1 LHSGVPS
8 LRILGMAKTR
18 VQEYVEK
25 FADQSIRFTPYA
37 LKKTGL
43 VQSQVFLNIQGY
55 LLICAPFQL
64 SMKRGIF
71 LVVLS
76 AQEITF
82 FQQFQKKL
90 CSINLTFQKTGNK
103 KPLNLFLRGTL
114 ERIGPVKGKQNVC
127 MMDASVKACP
137 NDLVE
142 IIGDYITAFEGLKGQ
157 YNNFSDKAIA
167 VDESSA
173 KIMRFN
179 NYVELVLGAT
189 KVRAALVSLS
199 VNALSVRIAAA
210 PPGLSDGAVCSIRLY
225 FQIYQFTANGK
236 VTAMERAEG
245 EQLIVTVTIEFTP
258 ELIEIVDDYF
268 FRQSIQGHPRTAGA

>member
-1 LHSGVPS
+1 
-8 LRILGMAKTR
+8 MAKTR
-18 VQEYVEK
+18 VQEYTDK
-25 FADQSIRFTPYA
+25 FADALIRFTPYA

-43 VQSQVFLNIQGY
+43 VQSQVLLKIEDY
-55 LLICAPFQL
+55 LLICAPFQM

-90 CSINLTFQKTGNK
+90 CTINLTFQRIGSK
-103 KPLNLFLRGTL
+103 KPLNLFLRGAL

-127 MMDASVKACP
+127 MMDAMIKGCP

-142 IIGDYITAFEGLKGQ
+142 IIGEYLAGYEGLKSQ
-157 YNNFSDKAIA
+157 FENFRDKPVT
-167 VDESSA
+167 VDENAA
-173 KIMRFN
+173 KLMRFN
-179 NYVELVLGAT
+179 NYVEVVVANLKARAT
-189 KVRAALVSLS
+189 LVSLS
-199 VNALSVRIAAA
+199 VNVLRLRMSTAL
-210 PPGLSDGAVCSIRLY
+210 PGLAEGVPCGARMY

-236 VTAMERAEG
+236 VTAIERGEG
-245 EQLIVTVTIEFTP
+245 DQYTVTLAIEFTP

-268 FRQSIQGHPRTAGA
+268 FRQSIQGKSRTP

>member
-1 LHSGVPS
+1 
-8 LRILGMAKTR
+8 MAKTR

-25 FADQSIRFTPYA
+25 YSDQPIRFTPYA

-43 VQSQVFLNIQGY
+43 VQSQVFLKIEDY

-64 SMKRGIF
+64 SMTRGIF

-90 CSINLTFQKTGNK
+90 CSINLTFQKTGTK
-103 KPLNLFLRGTL
+103 KPLNLFLRGTI
-114 ERIGPVKGKQNVC
+114 ERVGPVKGKQNVC
-127 MMDASVKACP
+127 MMDATIKACP

-157 YNNFSDKAIA
+157 YQSFSGKAIT
-167 VDESSA
+167 VDEPAA
-173 KIMRFN
+173 KLMRFN
-179 NYVELVLGAT
+179 NYVELLLGT
-189 KVRAALVSLS
+189 VRARAQLVSLS
-199 VNALSVRIAAA
+199 VNSLALRLSAM
-210 PPGLSDGAVCSIRLY
+210 PPGLAEGESCSARLY
-225 FQIYQFTANGK
+225 FQVYQFTANGK
-236 VTAMERAEG
+236 VGEVRRGDG
-245 EQLIVTVTIEFTP
+245 EQVFVTVPIEFTP

-268 FRQSIQGHPRTAGA
+268 FRQSIQGRARSAPAGN